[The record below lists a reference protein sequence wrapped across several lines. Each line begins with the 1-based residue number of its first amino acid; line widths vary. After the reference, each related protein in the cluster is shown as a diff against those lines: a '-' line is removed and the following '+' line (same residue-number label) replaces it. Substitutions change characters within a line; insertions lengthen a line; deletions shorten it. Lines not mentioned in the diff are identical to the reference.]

1 MVTKY
6 KFVNYEFNF
15 DLWAATIKGEIERNG
30 VQVMSELLDT
40 SESILINWA
49 KGRWTEDFKYPNM
62 TNFLKVCNL
71 LETQPLQFFT
81 TSE

>member
-15 DLWAATIKGEIERNG
+15 DVWSSTMRLLVERG
-30 VQVMSELLDT
+30 DAPVVSELLGM
-40 SESILINWA
+40 SESIIINWA
-49 KGRWTEDFKYPNM
+49 KGRWTEGFKYPNM

-71 LETQPLQFFT
+71 LEIEPLQFFT

>member
-15 DLWAATIKGEIERNG
+15 DFWAMNMRLIVERG
-30 VQVMSELLDT
+30 DAPVVAELMGI
-40 SESILINWA
+40 SESIIVNWG
-49 KGRWTEDFKYPNM
+49 KGRWTEGFKYPNM
-62 TNFLKVCNL
+62 TNFLKMCNF
-71 LETQPLQFFT
+71 LEIEPLQFFT